1 MGKRCSSFGMLAST
15 LGTVADL
22 HSFHRRGRRHGIS
35 IELEASSH
43 LSVVF
48 YQQAEETT
56 FEDTLP

>member
-22 HSFHRRGRRHGIS
+22 HSFHRRGRRHGI

-43 LSVVF
+43 LSMVF
-48 YQQAEETT
+48 YQQAE
-56 FEDTLP
+56 DNI